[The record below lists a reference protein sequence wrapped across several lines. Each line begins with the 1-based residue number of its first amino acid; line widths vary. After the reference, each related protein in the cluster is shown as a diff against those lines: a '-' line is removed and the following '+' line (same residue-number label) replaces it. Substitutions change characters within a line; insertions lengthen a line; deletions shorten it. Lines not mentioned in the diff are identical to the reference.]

1 MPIHALFVA
10 DTGVLT
16 DERYVLAACGYSL
29 PMPDAVCP
37 EVFAGESPFMVL
49 YALVVVPIALIRGGA
64 RTMLGLAVVSLLFA
78 LVQLL
83 AAFYTLL
90 PSSLAPPG
98 LNPDLLPSEF
108 ERDPATCGLVLCG
121 LDHTVFHLVQAPL
134 LIALGV
140 LAYRASRELR
150 RR

>member
-1 MPIHALFVA
+1 MPVHALFLA

-49 YALVVVPIALIRGGA
+49 YALVVVPVGLIRGGR
-64 RTMLGLAVVSLLFA
+64 RTMIGLAAVSLIFA
-78 LVQLL
+78 LVQLV
-83 AAFYTLL
+83 AAFYSLL

-98 LNPDLLPSEF
+98 LNPDLLPTEF

-121 LDHTVFHLVQAPL
+121 LDHTLFHLVQVPL
-134 LIALGV
+134 LIALS
-140 LAYRASRELR
+140 LFAYRGARHWSA
-150 RR
+150 